1 MCQFEVVYV
10 ELIVPFWAASL
21 NWLVF
26 AYISCVNHCHMLC
39 GDSFLPDICPY
50 AVDSCSSYFLVIPYS
65 IFLGFTVFLL
75 IVVRAREIQE
85 RMLSLSKTSTSS
97 DGA

>member
-1 MCQFEVVYV
+1 M
-10 ELIVPFWAASL
+10 ELIVPFWAASM

-39 GDSFLPDICPY
+39 GDSFLPDICPR
-50 AVDSCSSYFLVIPYS
+50 AMDSCSSIFLRDS
-65 IFLGFTVFLL
+65 IFHTFLGFTMFLL
-75 IVVRAREIQE
+75 IEVRAREIHE
-85 RMLSLSKTSTSS
+85 ELLILSKTTTSS